1 MPSLNQEKQRVCLSN
16 SSRGVGNYSKP
27 IFLVKLIMID
37 KTITNPGFHRQFDL
51 SKFNEDE
58 KCILRKLAKDW
69 YMTNPGD
76 EIYIAQ
82 SKYKYFLM
90 KPSRRTSEMFNIER
104 EIVCVLSNYENFEPR
119 SLDFFDEVYKR
130 LPKLRAET
138 MCGVLF
144 SRALNVEEKVERLLK
159 ADPENQIII
168 PASYDELVHGD
179 AVNILENRFRK
190 HFYSRDLFSFLS
202 PLKRDIYFFGRN
214 PLITEIVNRY
224 RSGEHTSLFG
234 LRKSG
239 KTSIVYALE
248 RKLSANND
256 QVVSIDC
263 ESPSIHL
270 LRWNELLEKLVKLYH
285 KEKGSKLKIATE
297 GRYGEK
303 SAASSF
309 EEDILKIYQSKK
321 RHGTL
326 FIFDEIER
334 ITPKTASSPHWSEE
348 GDFVYFWQTL
358 RGFYQKHPE
367 VFCYMLVGTNPGC
380 IETPDINGHD
390 NPIYASMPS
399 QYVPLFDVDQV
410 SEMVCKLGSY
420 MGLRF
425 DKMIA
430 GKLKED
436 FGGHPFLIR
445 QVCSHIHKL
454 ASSSRPTDVDLTLY
468 RKARGNFSLDSHGYL
483 DMMLKVLVDW
493 YPDEYEMIKFLANND
508 FEGFGDLAE
517 SDPALVRHLIGYGV
531 VKKGASHY
539 YFNIE
544 NLSDLLRKKHKK
556 HSLSMTPQEKVQEIS
571 MRRNSFEKNL
581 RGIIRSTL
589 IITKGKPK
597 AYEAVISAMPSDR
610 RDGLSGY
617 DLDHLLSKD
626 SSPLFF
632 NDLINILKRN
642 WPVFENTF
650 GMRKQKIEIMLEE
663 INKVG
668 RPDAHA
674 KDIDEIDFNQ
684 LRIYFDKLEAVID
697 EVSL

>member
-1 MPSLNQEKQRVCLSN
+1 
-16 SSRGVGNYSKP
+16 
-27 IFLVKLIMID
+27 MID
-37 KTITNPGFHRQFDL
+37 KTITNPGFHRQFNL
-51 SKFNEDE
+51 SRFNGEERRILE
-58 KCILRKLAKDW
+58 KLSQDW
-69 YMTNPGD
+69 YMTNSGE

-82 SKYKYFLM
+82 SKYNYFLM
-90 KPSRRTSEMFNIER
+90 KPSQRTSEMFNIER
-104 EIVCVLSNYENFEPR
+104 EIVCVLSDYENFEPR
-119 SLDFFDEVYKR
+119 SLDFFDEVYRR
-130 LPKLRAET
+130 LPKLRAES

-144 SRALNVEEKVERLLK
+144 SRAVNIEEKVERLLK
-159 ADPENQIII
+159 SDPENQIII
-168 PASYDELVHGD
+168 PASYEELIHGD
-179 AVNILENRFRK
+179 AVNILENKFRK

-202 PLKRDIYFFGRN
+202 PLKRDLYFFGRN

-248 RKLSANND
+248 RKLSAHND

-285 KEKGSKLKIATE
+285 KEKESRLKITTE
-297 GRYGEK
+297 GRYNEK
-303 SAASSF
+303 NAADSF

-334 ITPKTASSPHWSEE
+334 ITPNTASSPHWSEE
-348 GDFVYFWQTL
+348 EDFVYFWQTL

-380 IETPDINGHD
+380 IETPHIKDHD

-399 QYVPLFDVDQV
+399 QYVPLFDVNQV

-425 DKMIA
+425 DSLIA
-430 GKLKED
+430 AKLKED

-454 ASSSRPTDVDLTLY
+454 ASSNRPTDVDITLY
-468 RKARGNFSLDSHGYL
+468 RKAKEKFSLDSHGYL

-508 FEGFGDLAE
+508 LESFSSLAE

-531 VKKGASHY
+531 VKKGVSGY
-539 YFNIE
+539 YFNID
-544 NLSDLLRKKHKK
+544 NLSELLRNKHKK
-556 HSLSMTPQEKVQEIS
+556 QNLTMTSEEKVQEIS
-571 MRRNSFEKNL
+571 ARRNSFEKKL
-581 RGIIRSTL
+581 RSVIRNTL
-589 IITKGKPK
+589 IISKGKRK
-597 AYEAVISAMPSDR
+597 AYESVTSAISSTR
-610 RDGLSGY
+610 REGLSGH
-617 DLDHLLSKD
+617 DLDNLLSKD

-632 NDLINILKRN
+632 LELINIGGCR
-642 WPVFENTF
+642 
-650 GMRKQKIEIMLEE
+650 
-663 INKVG
+663 
-668 RPDAHA
+668 
-674 KDIDEIDFNQ
+674 
-684 LRIYFDKLEAVID
+684 
-697 EVSL
+697 S